1 MKEFTTEDMT
11 EYLKN
16 VMLLE
21 SSVYRQNEIVHDA
34 KSMLEENRPFEKYIE
49 KPKKKEDKRARKLQ
63 PFRIKTVNKRS

>member
-1 MKEFTTEDMT
+1 MKELMTKDMT

-34 KSMLEENRPFEKYIE
+34 QSMLEENRPFEKH
-49 KPKKKEDKRARKLQ
+49 KKNLRKRKYKHR
-63 PFRIKTVNKRS
+63 TVPH